1 MEKYARQALSEGIK
15 NAEDLRVSVDSELYR
30 VLNLHYNRNNHIEVS
45 FFISEFCINYTGKN
59 PSLDL
64 SLVTVLFTSKFPL
77 TSFFSLITK
86 KSE

>member
-45 FFISEFCINYTGKN
+45 FRIPLLKKYDTN

-77 TSFFSLITK
+77 TSFFSLITL